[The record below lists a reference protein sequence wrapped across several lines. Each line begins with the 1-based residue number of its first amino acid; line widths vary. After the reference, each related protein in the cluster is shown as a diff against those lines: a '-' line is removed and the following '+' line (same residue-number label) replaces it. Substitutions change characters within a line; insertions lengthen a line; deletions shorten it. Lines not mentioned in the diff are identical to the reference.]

1 MARRKSRTGMSQNFS
16 DGAVATD
23 SAVATANLVSILD
36 PCKVDDDGVET
47 LAEATGTKEDFV
59 EELVNLVDDAN
70 DACEKGIPEETVIE
84 NYSRKTREVL
94 QNAPKHKVNFADV
107 PTEDKLTNAA
117 EIVSMVDDDALDN
130 ASSKEIAQTI
140 SEATGAPEEAV
151 EAIVDVAKDNFAAGK
166 KYAIA
171 HQRKINRQNFARIT
185 FAELPE
191 GQSVPESKVEPDAP
205 VAAPEK
211 DDRSVP
217 NPVAQDPVNDNRLET
232 KGSEGIEQNP
242 DLEKNDPQ
250 PGEVAQSAVPAGEA
264 MAVQNELATVQ
275 DVNKVPEAESNFSR
289 NQRKGGSEFDVLAGL
304 LGDKYIK

>member
-16 DGAVATD
+16 DGAVAID

-36 PCKVDDDGVET
+36 PEKVDDDGVET

-70 DACEKGIPEETVIE
+70 EACAAGVPEETVIE
-84 NYSRKTREVL
+84 NYSNATRKAL
-94 QNAPKHKVNFADV
+94 QNAPKRRINFADA
-107 PTEDKLTNAA
+107 PTEDKLTSAA

-130 ASSKEIAQTI
+130 ASSKEIATTI

-171 HQRKINRQNFARIT
+171 HQRKINRQNFARLH

-191 GQSVPESKVEPDAP
+191 GQSVPESKVEPDKP

-211 DDRSVP
+211 DDRKVP
-217 NPVAQDPVNDNRLET
+217 NPVAENPVVDNRLET
-232 KGSEGIEQNP
+232 KGSEGITQNP
-242 DLEKNDPQ
+242 DLEENDPE
-250 PGEVAQSAVPAGEA
+250 PGEVTQSAVPAGEA

-275 DVNKVPEAESNFSR
+275 NVNKVPEVESNFSR
-289 NQRKGGSEFDVLAGL
+289 SQRKSGGEFSVLKGL
-304 LGDKYIK
+304 LGDKYVD